1 VSGNPVRPEF
11 LRVESEPAGAG
22 KVLIFGGSQG
32 AHAINMAM
40 VEAAPHLVRAA
51 RALAI
56 THQTGERDLAVVRD
70 GYRAAGLVAPMFE
83 VTVEP
88 FIQNMDEEMKRANL
102 IVARA
107 GSTTLAE
114 IAASQRAS
122 LLIPLPTAADD
133 HQRKN
138 ARALASAGAADVLDQ
153 NDLSGETLATRML
166 ALLDDHERRT
176 SMATAVKAFARPDA
190 AQVIVDRMLE
200 LVKN

>member
-1 VSGNPVRPEF
+1 
-11 LRVESEPAGAG
+11 
-22 KVLIFGGSQG
+22 
-32 AHAINMAM
+32 
-40 VEAAPHLVRAA
+40 
-51 RALAI
+51 
-56 THQTGERDLAVVRD
+56 
-70 GYRAAGLVAPMFE
+70 MFE

-114 IAASQRAS
+114 IAASRRAS

-153 NDLSGETLATRML
+153 NDLNGETLATRML
-166 ALLDDHERRT
+166 ALLDDNERRT
-176 SMATAVKAFARPDA
+176 TMATAVKAFARPDA

-200 LVKN
+200 LVTR

>member
-1 VSGNPVRPEF
+1 M
-11 LRVESEPAGAG
+11 
-22 KVLIFGGSQG
+22 LIFGGSQG

-114 IAASQRAS
+114 IAASQRAA

-138 ARALASAGAADVLDQ
+138 AQALATAGAADVLDQ
-153 NDLSGETLATRML
+153 NELTGETLATRML
-166 ALLDDHERRT
+166 ALPRRHRAPHA
-176 SMATAVKAFARPDA
+176 MATAVKAFARPDA

-200 LVKN
+200 LVARSDSSVA